1 MSKHELW
8 KGEAAERYRIMDDM
22 EERRA
27 AREQQALR
35 SSEREESDR
44 EEYRRRLDE
53 QRGIRRERPDTS
65 YDYRGRGP
73 RGYQRSD
80 ERISDEIHDRLTAD
94 RHLDA
99 REIQISIIDAEVTLT
114 GVVDSR
120 AARRRAE
127 DIAENVSG
135 VRYVLNN
142 IRVRQPGTSGATG

>member
-1 MSKHELW
+1 
-8 KGEAAERYRIMDDM
+8 MDDM
-22 EERRA
+22 EESRA
-27 AREQQALR
+27 IREQQVLR
-35 SSEREESDR
+35 SSEPGRSND
-44 EEYRRRLDE
+44 EEYRHRLDE
-53 QRGIRRERPDTS
+53 QRGLRRERPDTS
-65 YDYRGRGP
+65 YDHRGRGP

-80 ERISDEIHDRLTAD
+80 ERISDDIHDRLTAD

-99 REIQISIIDAEVTLT
+99 REIQISITDAEVTLT
-114 GVVDSR
+114 GMVDSR